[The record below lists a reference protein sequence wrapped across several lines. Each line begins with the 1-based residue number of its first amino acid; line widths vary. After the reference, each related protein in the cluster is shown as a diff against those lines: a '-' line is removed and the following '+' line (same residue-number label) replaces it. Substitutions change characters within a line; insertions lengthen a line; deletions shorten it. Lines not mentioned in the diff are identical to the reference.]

1 MVNTELSGSPDCLLI
16 PVDLVSTLGAQ
27 HVGLLVFIHVLHGNN
42 EYNLGGV
49 GEGGGTPPPPPLPHL
64 LDHAHLTDPVKP
76 TCHSHPLISA
86 SVIPP

>member
-16 PVDLVSTLGAQ
+16 PVDQESTLGAQ

-49 GEGGGTPPPPPLPHL
+49 GERGDATLPPPPPSARPRLPNRPSQTNL
-64 LDHAHLTDPVKP
+64 SFPP
-76 TCHSHPLISA
+76 THFCIWN
-86 SVIPP
+86 PP